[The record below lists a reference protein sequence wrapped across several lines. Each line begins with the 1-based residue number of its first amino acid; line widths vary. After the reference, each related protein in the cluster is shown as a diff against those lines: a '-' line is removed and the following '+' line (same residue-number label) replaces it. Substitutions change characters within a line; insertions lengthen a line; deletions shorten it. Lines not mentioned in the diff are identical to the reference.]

1 MRNYISFEDWLES
14 LGFSE
19 SSGKYDAINQF
30 GYLGKYQMGES
41 ALADAGYY
49 IGNSPS
55 NLQEWKGEFLGK
67 GNVKSKEDFLNNP
80 QAQENAVR
88 EFMKKQWQYLKNNGS
103 TKYVGS
109 TINNIEIT
117 PAGLLA
123 GAHLKGAGGV
133 IEYLNSNGKKN
144 TYDGNGTYIEKYI
157 KQHSKGDVS
166 EITDSGYYSPRW
178 GQTKEDFVEQ
188 KAKQGA
194 NMIGQVA
201 QKVNPQPQIPNK
213 TLKDIPVQPP
223 LSEEEWRKRLR
234 RKRMGLL

>member
-1 MRNYISFEDWLES
+1 MKIYKDLEDLLEE

-19 SSGKYDAINQF
+19 SSGRYNIVNSA
-30 GYLGKYQMGES
+30 GYLGKYQMGGA
-41 ALADAGYY
+41 ALSDAGYY
-49 IGNSPS
+49 
-55 NLQEWKGEFLGK
+55 NLNPNGKENDWLGK
-67 GNVKSKEDFLNNP
+67 FTGKDNVYSKEDFLNNP

-144 TYDGNGTYIEKYI
+144 TYDGNGPYIEKLR
-157 KQHSKGDVS
+157 D
-166 EITDSGYYSPRW
+166 ITLPMRGSS
-178 GQTKEDFVEQ
+178 
-188 KAKQGA
+188 
-194 NMIGQVA
+194 N
-201 QKVNPQPQIPNK
+201 
-213 TLKDIPVQPP
+213 
-223 LSEEEWRKRLR
+223 
-234 RKRMGLL
+234 

>member
-49 IGNSPS
+49 RGNSPS

-88 EFMKKQWQYLKNNGS
+88 EFMKKQW
-103 TKYVGS
+103 
-109 TINNIEIT
+109 
-117 PAGLLA
+117 
-123 GAHLKGAGGV
+123 
-133 IEYLNSNGKKN
+133 
-144 TYDGNGTYIEKYI
+144 
-157 KQHSKGDVS
+157 
-166 EITDSGYYSPRW
+166 
-178 GQTKEDFVEQ
+178 
-188 KAKQGA
+188 
-194 NMIGQVA
+194 
-201 QKVNPQPQIPNK
+201 
-213 TLKDIPVQPP
+213 
-223 LSEEEWRKRLR
+223 
-234 RKRMGLL
+234 